1 LLSFSFFK
9 EDDHQEDGPAIATR
23 KSDMTYET
31 EDRRD
36 DASHYFVLFSAL
48 LALVII
54 LSRLLHGFPALNSVF
69 SEASLVLTVG
79 LITGF
84 FAHNFVQYE
93 NDQTYMA
100 GGGEEMREDMYRV
113 ATSLLSFSPNVFF
126 MALLP
131 PILFNSGYQLRR
143 ELFYRHIKPIV
154 MFACLGTLLSALT
167 AGFSLYGVLK
177 LGWMGD
183 FNPTLLELLTFGSLI
198 AATDTVSVLAVFQ
211 KKRVDPHLFYLVFG
225 ESALNDAVA
234 LVVFKTFASLTEN
247 LDGRESFTY
256 AKAAAL
262 FIRDVIIQGIGSP
275 SLGILFG
282 FAAALI
288 FKHMDFR
295 ELPNLELPLYLV
307 LLLYV
312 PFIAAE
318 CLHLS
323 GIVTIFFCG
332 ISARRYVT
340 PNISESTV
348 NNAASIFKVCA
359 YLAETVI
366 FLELGLSVFGLAS
379 SFQWKFIFWAFAAA
393 LLGRAIG
400 IYPLAFLHN
409 FTLKERVEVLH
420 LEDSLFAD
428 ANAQPGPT
436 SDRAVESPGVYASS
450 PKSPSL
456 ERKLDSKKR
465 KTPLR
470 RKDKQ
475 ISRSMMHVL
484 WFAGLRGAVAYAC
497 VRDFP
502 DILGHRDEFIAAT
515 VVIVLGT
522 IIGMGGATESLL
534 RYLQVTMD
542 VNEDDY
548 MEEWYKTKE
557 LRGTF
562 HYFGKYGLL
571 EYLPICH
578 LVPFLLFH

>member
-1 LLSFSFFK
+1 M
-9 EDDHQEDGPAIATR
+9 AYA
-23 KSDMTYET
+23 T
-31 EDRRD
+31 EDRRED
-36 DASHYFVLFSAL
+36 VSLYFVLFAAL

-54 LSRLLHGFPALNSVF
+54 LSRLLHRFPTISSVF

-79 LITGF
+79 LVTGF
-84 FAHNFVQYE
+84 FANKFVR
-93 NDQTYMA
+93 NKTDQTYVA
-100 GGGEEMREDMYRV
+100 DDEDEMRENMYRV
-113 ATSLLSFSPNVFF
+113 ANSLLSFSPNVFF

-143 ELFYRHIKPIV
+143 ELFYRHIAPIV
-154 MFACLGTLLSALT
+154 MFACLGTLLSAVT
-167 AGFSLYGVLK
+167 AGFSLYGILK
-177 LGWMGD
+177 LGWIGD

-234 LVVFKTFASLTEN
+234 LVLFKTFASLIEN
-247 LDGRESFTY
+247 LGGRESFTY

-262 FIRDVIIQGIGSP
+262 FMGDVIIQGIGSP

-295 ELPNLELPLYLV
+295 ELPTLELPLYLV

-340 PNISESTV
+340 PNISELTV
-348 NNAASIFKVCA
+348 NSAASIFKVCA
-359 YLAETVI
+359 YLAETAI
-366 FLELGLSVFGLAS
+366 FLELGLSVFGLGS

-393 LLGRAIG
+393 LLGRAVG
-400 IYPLAFLHN
+400 IYPLAILYN
-409 FTLKERVEVLH
+409 FTLKERVELLYQDENPH
-420 LEDSLFAD
+420 PEAYTQSDSSFQSHNTPDCPIEL
-428 ANAQPGPT
+428 
-436 SDRAVESPGVYASS
+436 SGVYGNATGS
-450 PKSPSL
+450 P
-456 ERKLDSKKR
+456 RSKRNLQKKKH

-470 RKDKQ
+470 RKDKH
-475 ISRSMMHVL
+475 ISPEMMHVL

-502 DILGHRDEFIAAT
+502 DVLGHNDEFIAAT

-534 RYLQVTMD
+534 RYLQVNMD
-542 VNEDDY
+542 VDEDDY
-548 MEEWYKTKE
+548 MEEWHKTKQ

-562 HYFGKYGLL
+562 HYFGKLSGSRT
-571 EYLPICH
+571 PAICNTCS
-578 LVPFLLFH
+578 LFN